1 MADNIIFDGK
11 EKKILAGE
19 RPDQVIIH
27 FKDVTTAFGGIKRA
41 RLKDKGIYCNTI
53 SSIVFKALGDAGV
66 PTHFIKKV
74 NDREQLC
81 RKIELIPLQIIVRN
95 RLAGTTAELV
105 GVENG
110 HRVLNTVYELRYNND
125 ALADP
130 MINRTHATA
139 LGIVTG
145 KEMEE
150 MMGIAARVNEVLTAF
165 FLKAGIELIDFKM
178 ECGRLPDGQIILSDE
193 ISPDNARLWDVTTGE
208 CLDKDRF
215 RHDMSDVC
223 ASYREVMERLL
234 KLEDK

>member
-1 MADNIIFDGK
+1 MANNIVYDGK
-11 EKKILAGE
+11 EKVILAAEDPG
-19 RPDQVIIH
+19 QVIIR

-53 SSIVFKALGDAGV
+53 SSILFKALGEAGV
-66 PTHFIKKV
+66 PTHFIRKTG
-74 NDREQLC
+74 DREQLC
-81 RKIELIPLQIIVRN
+81 HKIEHIPLQIIVRN

-110 HRVLNTVYELRYNND
+110 HKVLNTVYEIRYNND

-130 MINRTHATA
+130 MINRTLATA
-139 LGIVTG
+139 LGIVTAD
-145 KEMEE
+145 EMER
-150 MMGIAARVNEVLTAF
+150 MIDIAGRVDDVLTDL
-165 FLKAGIELIDFKM
+165 FLKVGIELIDFKM
-178 ECGRLPDGQIILSDE
+178 ECGRLPDGQIIVSDE
-193 ISPDNARLWDVTTGE
+193 ISPDNARLWDIVSGE

-234 KLEDK
+234 KLEEQ

>member
-11 EKKILAGE
+11 EKVILATGE
-19 RPDQVIIH
+19 PDKVIIR
-27 FKDVTTAFGGIKRA
+27 FKDVTTAFGGIKKA
-41 RLKDKGIYCNTI
+41 RLKDKGICCNTI
-53 SSIVFKALGDAGV
+53 SSILFKALGEAGV
-66 PTHFIKKV
+66 PTHFIRQV
-74 NDREQLC
+74 GEREQLC
-81 RKIELIPLQIIVRN
+81 RRIELIPLQIIVRN

-139 LGIVTG
+139 LGIVTE
-145 KEMEE
+145 KEMDA
-150 MMGIAARVNEVLTAF
+150 MMDIAVKVNDVLKGL

-193 ISPDNARLWDVTTGE
+193 ISPDNARLWDVATGR

-234 KLEDK
+234 KLGEK

>member
-1 MADNIIFDGK
+1 MANNIVFDGK
-11 EKKILAGE
+11 EKTILATEDPG
-19 RPDQVIIH
+19 QVIIR
-27 FKDVTTAFGGIKRA
+27 FKDVTTAFGGIKKA

-53 SSIVFKALGDAGV
+53 SSILFEALNEAGI
-66 PTHFIKKV
+66 PTHFIRKTG
-74 NDREQLC
+74 DREQLC
-81 RKIELIPLQIIVRN
+81 RRIDLIPLQIIVRN

-125 ALADP
+125 ELADP

-139 LGIVTG
+139 LGIVTSA
-145 KEMEE
+145 EMDE
-150 MMGIAARVNEVLTAF
+150 MMAIAAKVNEVLTSLL
-165 FLKAGIELIDFKM
+165 LKAGIELIDFKM
-178 ECGRLPDGQIILSDE
+178 ECGRLPDGSIILSDE
-193 ISPDNARLWDVTTGE
+193 ISPDNARLWDIKTGE

-234 KLEDK
+234 KLEEK